1 MESEEIVI
9 FDHSEVDSNDDDQ
22 NLETYQKEESEVFVN
37 VEHRQAM
44 EKLSS
49 WSDIC
54 RVCAN
59 SNDHIIP
66 IFEAEGAQHDLSDK
80 IHKYLPIRVAKT
92 DTLPVQLCYH
102 CAATILA
109 WHELLEGC
117 VNAQRQLL
125 QMQSD
130 HSYKEQNNMKCSE
143 NSSKE
148 LVDDLGSMPLTKQE
162 LCMMDQQEEELEQ
175 SIVEEE
181 STSRSDSAAETFSV
195 FLDKQH
201 ICRNSRRIKNE
212 VGKETFDPK
221 DNFIWQEDCNK
232 EKSFVTNVEL
242 SEPESL
248 NNAGEDAKKRILP
261 RNRSSS
267 IKHVDDAKEKGE
279 LSRNSESHENESN
292 SAEINCTVCSKE
304 PQDSDE
310 LKNHVTEHQC
320 LSNSKKL
327 YRCNECSKI
336 FRVKDSLIRHQR
348 IHRDERPFTCHVCGK
363 QFRDSGGLSR
373 HVKDV
378 HAKLKNFTCDICF
391 NRFSS
396 KATRDD
402 HRRIHTGERPYN
414 CDHCVKSFKSRASLY
429 IHSKLH
435 TDDYPY
441 PCVHCDKKF
450 RRRQEMLVHLSTHT
464 GEKNYSCDVC
474 LRRFRV
480 KTEVA
485 RHKLT
490 HSNEKPY
497 VCAKCGLS
505 FRQNRYLNNHI
516 KSRHP
521 QHSSND

>member
-181 STSRSDSAAETFSV
+181 STSR
-195 FLDKQH
+195 LKK
-201 ICRNSRRIKNE
+201 I
-212 VGKETFDPK
+212 G
-221 DNFIWQEDCNK
+221 
-232 EKSFVTNVEL
+232 
-242 SEPESL
+242 
-248 NNAGEDAKKRILP
+248 AKKRRREKAVKITMSENIIDKFHENNDENGRKKRTISESSETLIIEETAGECFGENEE
-261 RNRSSS
+261 RTKDVDKKIVRKKKISNDAYICDLCGKKFLLRSSL
-267 IKHVDDAKEKGE
+267 K
-279 LSRNSESHENESN
+279 SH
-292 SAEINCTVCSKE
+292 
-304 PQDSDE
+304 
-310 LKNHVTEHQC
+310 LKLHTG
-320 LSNSKKL
+320 LK
-327 YRCNECSKI
+327 Y
-336 FRVKDSLIRHQR
+336 
-348 IHRDERPFTCHVCGK
+348 FTCHICGK
-363 QFRDSGGLSR
+363 QFTQNGCLYYHLKYLHGG
-373 HVKDV
+373 VKN
-378 HAKLKNFTCDICF
+378 HSCDICGRSF
-391 NRFSS
+391 AMKS
-396 KATRDD
+396 AMED
-402 HRRIHTGERPYN
+402 HRRSIHTGERPYI
-414 CDHCVKSFKSRASLY
+414 CHSCGKTFATKSSLY
-429 IHSKLH
+429 IHSRTH
-435 TDDYPY
+435 TQNYPY
-441 PCVHCDKKF
+441 QCKYCQKSF
-450 RRRQEMLVHLSTHT
+450 RWKQQLIGHVTIHT
-464 GEKNYSCDVC
+464 GEKKHVCDVC
-474 LRRFRV
+474 GKAFGV
-480 KTEVA
+480 KNQLT
-485 RHKLT
+485 RHKRT
-490 HSNEKPY
+490 HETTKPY
-497 VCAKCGLS
+497 TCEKCGIS
-505 FRQNRYLNNHI
+505 FGQKRYLSTHERS
-516 KSRHP
+516 KHK
-521 QHSSND
+521 

>member
-181 STSRSDSAAETFSV
+181 STSRSHIEFYVKKDDTLIKRIDESNDGPVESTRCDKCDKSFSEIPQLV
-195 FLDKQH
+195 EHLRIEHDDDHVYYCHCCENLFRGPEEIFYEH
-201 ICRNSRRIKNE
+201 IRDHEREHEAINN
-212 VGKETFDPK
+212 
-221 DNFIWQEDCNK
+221 
-232 EKSFVTNVEL
+232 EKSDNL
-242 SEPESL
+242 L
-248 NNAGEDAKKRILP
+248 H
-261 RNRSSS
+261 SSS
-267 IKHVDDAKEKGE
+267 EIFAKTKICKDAPTSMEDDDDSSVPERVTTFESPKTKTSYMCEFCGKTYNSLLNLRTHQINVHAGLKLFMCDFCE
-279 LSRNSESHENESN
+279 RNLASESALEN
-292 SAEINCTVCSKE
+292 
-304 PQDSDE
+304 
-310 LKNHVTEHQC
+310 
-320 LSNSKKL
+320 
-327 YRCNECSKI
+327 
-336 FRVKDSLIRHQR
+336 
-348 IHRDERPFTCHVCGK
+348 
-363 QFRDSGGLSR
+363 
-373 HVKDV
+373 
-378 HAKLKNFTCDICF
+378 
-391 NRFSS
+391 
-396 KATRDD
+396 
-402 HRRIHTGERPYN
+402 HRRSHTKESPYQ
-414 CDHCVKSFKSRASLY
+414 CEY
-429 IHSKLH
+429 
-435 TDDYPY
+435 
-441 PCVHCDKKF
+441 CDKKF
-450 RRRQEMLVHLSTHT
+450 RTANSMYAHQRIHEDR
-464 GEKNYSCDVC
+464 
-474 LRRFRV
+474 
-480 KTEVA
+480 
-485 RHKLT
+485 
-490 HSNEKPY
+490 KPY
-497 VCAKCGLS
+497 VCTKCDERYLTKKCLTEHLRKHGESTSYICETCGKSFAVKRNFLRHCRVHS
-505 FRQNRYLNNHI
+505 VDEIFVCPYCPSKFRQKRYLRVHTQI
-516 KSRHP
+516 HHP
-521 QHSSND
+521 GE